1 MRILRSI
8 LTALLFVVFGIGG
21 GAISYLLLP
30 FTATRRTGLRIVRT
44 SWRGLFFLFTAT
56 RLIRVDDSDLFRVR
70 GCVLAA
76 NHPSLIDVVLLTA
89 LLPDTYTVARHGLK
103 DNVFISPI
111 VRKVFLPDDE
121 TLLPLASSLLAS
133 GANILVFPE
142 GSRTPADGVLR
153 PFHRGT
159 AQLALRTGAPLRPI
173 RIDVSRRILGKH
185 QSILDMGDR
194 PVVYSFH
201 MGEPLER
208 KPVSDSGV
216 FRKAAVE
223 LTAALRESLS
233 VCSMPS

>member
-1 MRILRSI
+1 MRLLRSI
-8 LTALLFVVFGIGG
+8 LTALLFAVFGIGG
-21 GAISYLLLP
+21 SFISYVLLP
-30 FTATRRTGLRIVRT
+30 FTATRHAGLRIVRK
-44 SWRGLFFLFTAT
+44 SWRGMVWLFTAT
-56 RLIRVDDSDLFRVR
+56 RLIRVDAGGLADVR
-70 GCVLAA
+70 GCILAA

-103 DNVFISPI
+103 DNLFISPI

-121 TLLPLASSLLAS
+121 TLLPLATSLLAS
-133 GANILVFPE
+133 GSNILVFPE

-185 QSILDMGDR
+185 QSILDMGTR
-194 PVVYSFH
+194 PVVYTFH
-201 MGEPLER
+201 MGDPLER
-208 KPVSDSGV
+208 EPLPDSGV

-233 VCSMPS
+233 PATASH

>member
-8 LTALLFVVFGIGG
+8 LTAILFAVFGIGG
-21 GAISYLLLP
+21 MIISYLLLP
-30 FTATRRTGLRIVRT
+30 FTASRRAGLRIVRGA
-44 SWRGLFFLFTAT
+44 WRCIVRLFTVT
-56 RLIRVDDSDLFRVR
+56 RLIRIDADGLPRVR

-89 LLPDTYTVARHGLK
+89 LLPDTFTVARHGLK
-103 DNVFISPI
+103 DVFLISPI
-111 VRKVFLPDDE
+111 VRKIFLPDDE
-121 TLLPLASSLLAS
+121 TLLPQATSLLAS
-133 GANILVFPE
+133 GANILIFPE

-185 QSILDMGDR
+185 QSILDMGTR
-194 PVVYSFH
+194 PVVYTFH
-201 MGEPLER
+201 MGAPLER
-208 KPVSDSGV
+208 EPLPDTGV

-223 LTAALRESLS
+223 LTASLRERLS
-233 VCSMPS
+233 AAVIPT

>member
-1 MRILRSI
+1 MRFLRSI
-8 LTALLFVVFGIGG
+8 LTALMFAVFGIGG
-21 GAISYLLLP
+21 GVISYLLIP
-30 FTATRRTGLRIVRT
+30 FAATRHAGLRIVRT
-44 SWRGLFFLFTAT
+44 AWRGIVFLFSAT
-56 RLIRVDDSDLFRVR
+56 GLVRIGEARLPHVQ

-89 LLPDTYTVARHGLK
+89 LLPNTYTVARHGLK
-103 DNVFISPI
+103 TNPFISPI

-133 GANILVFPE
+133 GANILIFPE
-142 GSRTPADGVLR
+142 GSRTPADGILR

-173 RIDVSRRILGKH
+173 RIHVSRRILGKH

-194 PVVYSFH
+194 PVVYSFA
-201 MGEPLER
+201 MGCPLDR
-208 KPVSDSGV
+208 GTFPDDGV

-223 LTAALRESLS
+223 LTASLREALS
-233 VCSMPS
+233 STTS